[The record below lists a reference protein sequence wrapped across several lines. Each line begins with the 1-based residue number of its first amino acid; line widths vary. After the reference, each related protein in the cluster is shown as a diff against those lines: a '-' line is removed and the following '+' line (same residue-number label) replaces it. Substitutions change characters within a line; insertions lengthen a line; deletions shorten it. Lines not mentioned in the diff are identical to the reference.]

1 MVLLGPVGESSKST
15 ILKTLIEGFPGSLMV
30 KNPPANAEDTGLIP
44 GLGRSPMLQGSQT
57 HGPQPLSLRSRAWE
71 PYYWAHMS
79 QLLSPHATTTEARMP

>member
-44 GLGRSPMLQGSQT
+44 GLGRFCMPRG
-57 HGPQPLSLRSRAWE
+57 SRARVPTTIE
-71 PYYWAHMS
+71 PVC
-79 QLLSPHATTTEARMP
+79 